1 MLQQSSKEVKQQRK
15 KVKVK
20 KTLPE
25 TSHAPSKTHRVSL
38 AKMPPSNHE
47 SRKRRPTAQA
57 IANMENEVAN
67 KYDLTQ
73 LMQDLYKE

>member
-1 MLQQSSKEVKQQRK
+1 
-15 KVKVK
+15 
-20 KTLPE
+20 
-25 TSHAPSKTHRVSL
+25 
-38 AKMPPSNHE
+38 MPPSNHE